1 LLRQNLIF
9 GKKLKN
15 IFRKNKSQNMENALI
30 EMPIFCIIGVVTNT
44 LNAAVFI
51 HRKMK
56 DISFKYLFIMSLAEV
71 FYLGFSIMGF
81 MTFCNDCDSELV
93 RSYSFQV
100 YNIYIFRYLVRVIAF
115 FIILCE
121 IFLSLQRY
129 MVLLNKKFL
138 KPTSHYYLLFGLL
151 VISFMFYLPE
161 IFMKSI
167 VSIENSYQN
176 VTFQGYKNVTVQGY
190 KNVTVQGFKNEN
202 NYFGNSKIGKAI
214 IILIVLIRAVLVS
227 IVMPIINFLSF
238 YEFRK
243 RYNRE
248 EIHIN
253 NLGRKTRNAV
263 NKKKSL
269 TLTVICSSFL
279 FIISQ
284 LPFLINRI
292 WEIFSPPLIL
302 MYEITYGIL
311 IIAHNLNICIYF
323 AFNKLYR
330 KILLSYFKYIL
341 PIKSKNQNLAAT
353 QTFDL
358 NRSS

>member
-1 LLRQNLIF
+1 
-9 GKKLKN
+9 
-15 IFRKNKSQNMENALI
+15 MENPLLPFI

-44 LNAAVFI
+44 LNATVFI

-81 MTFCNDCDSELV
+81 MAFCNDCDSELV

-100 YNIYIFRYLVRVIAF
+100 YYVYIVNYLVRVIAF

-121 IFLSLQRY
+121 IFLSLQGY

-176 VTFQGYKNVTVQGY
+176 VTFQGKKNVTVQGY

-202 NYFGNSKIGKAI
+202 NYFGNSKIGKAL

-243 RYNRE
+243 RYNTE
-248 EIHIN
+248 KIHIN

-279 FIISQ
+279 FIFGQ
-284 LPFLINRI
+284 LPFLITRC
-292 WEIFSPPLIL
+292 WTVFSPQPLV
-302 MYEITYGIL
+302 YEITYGIL

-323 AFNKLYR
+323 AFNNLYR

-341 PIKSKNQNLAAT
+341 PIKSKNQNSEAM
-353 QTFDL
+353 
-358 NRSS
+358 